1 MGVSREVRDKT
12 KPLLFGDEAW
22 HNQHNVVVVAGQSAD
37 QWAVLEGYLQ

>member
-22 HNQHNVVVVAGQSAD
+22 HNQHNVMVVARQPTN
-37 QWAVLEGYLQ
+37 